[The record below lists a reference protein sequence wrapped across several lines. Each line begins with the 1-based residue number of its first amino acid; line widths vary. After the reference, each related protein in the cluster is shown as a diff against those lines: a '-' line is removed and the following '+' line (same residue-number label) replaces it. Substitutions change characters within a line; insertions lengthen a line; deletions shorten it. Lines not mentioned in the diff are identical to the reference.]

1 MTVDWGHAVQIGGFG
16 FGFVFAVL
24 IILALAIWLSGL
36 LIHKISAGRAE
47 ATTNNKKKGD

>member
-1 MTVDWGHAVQIGGFG
+1 MTVDWGHAAQIGGFG

-24 IILALAIWLSGL
+24 VILALAIWLSGL

-47 ATTNNKKKGD
+47 ATNNNKKKGD

>member
-1 MTVDWGHAVQIGGFG
+1 MTVDWGHAAQIGGFG

-24 IILALAIWLSGL
+24 ILLALAIWLSGL

-47 ATTNNKKKGD
+47 ATNNNKKKGD